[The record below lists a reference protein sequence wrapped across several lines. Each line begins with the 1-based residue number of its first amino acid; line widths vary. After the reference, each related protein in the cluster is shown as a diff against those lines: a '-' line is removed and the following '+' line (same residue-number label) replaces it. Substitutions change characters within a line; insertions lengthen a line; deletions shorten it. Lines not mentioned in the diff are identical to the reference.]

1 MTPTI
6 ASALVQ
12 TASMWSLNFLS
23 ASNTTPSYLTLSRV
37 LSISAVKVTLKFF
50 GTLILVNKVISVLS
64 FAIWRPE
71 FSHHFR
77 IVFMWIIQVDLH
89 TFLRLQTHQDSKIV
103 RKCKIADDLTFTRLS
118 NLANK
123 LS

>member
-1 MTPTI
+1 MTPII

-77 IVFMWIIQVDLH
+77 IVFMWIFKLTSTLSFVFRP
-89 TFLRLQTHQDSKIV
+89 T
-103 RKCKIADDLTFTRLS
+103 KIARLSANAKALTFTRLS
-118 NLANK
+118 NLA
-123 LS
+123 SRSS